1 MENKPRLNLIDGLII
16 LIIAIVLAVGIY
28 FIAGRNGSAGSDENA
43 SKIAEYKIQFVERE
57 KVVADMF
64 TAAKENGETVWVGEK
79 ERAEAVITDVLIELA
94 RKQTTDAENEKVV
107 MAEIPELYD
116 VTVTLRSAGQETE
129 TEIHAGGTA
138 IHVGEETSVK
148 GKGFAGYGFVTD
160 LKLID

>member
-28 FIAGRNGSAGSDENA
+28 FIAGRNGNAGTGENT
-43 SKIAEYKIQFVERE
+43 SKTAEYKIQFVERE

-64 TAAKENGETVWVGEK
+64 IAAKESGETVWVGEK
-79 ERAEAVITDVLIELA
+79 ERAEAMITDVLIEPA
-94 RKQTTDAENEKVV
+94 RKQTTDTENGKVV

-116 VTVTLRSAGQETE
+116 VTVTLQSAGQETE

-160 LKLID
+160 LKLVD